1 LDIKGTKTYCGLLEG
16 SLNLGLATYRK
27 SVSETKRAAI
37 LKAAR
42 EIFLKDGYSRAAMAE
57 IAREADVSTATLYKH
72 FDSKESLFAA
82 VVQDA
87 YRETDSSMFV
97 DIAGKSARTVL
108 RNIAAL
114 YTSQQFEGRMNDLL
128 RVVIAEVP
136 SAPDLA
142 RDVYQNSVLD
152 RYSQLQATVDELVAR
167 GDLRPHDT
175 SASIRHLAGMV
186 KEFVVWP
193 GLFSLGFTR
202 PDDMDAKIDACI
214 EAYMKIYGA
223 RPQASG
229 TSQEDTIGT

>member
-1 LDIKGTKTYCGLLEG
+1 M
-16 SLNLGLATYRK
+16 GLATYRK

-87 YRETDSSMFV
+87 YRETDTSMFV

-108 RNIAAL
+108 RNVAAL
-114 YTSQQFEGRMNDLL
+114 YAGQQIDEQMNDLL

-142 RDVYQNSVLD
+142 RDVYENSVLK
-152 RYSQLQATVDELVAR
+152 RYSQLQAMVDELVAR

-175 SASIRHLAGMV
+175 SSGIRHLAGMV

-193 GLFSLGFTR
+193 GLFSLGFKR
-202 PDDMDAKIDACI
+202 PADLDAKIDACI
-214 EAYMKIYGA
+214 DAYMKIYGA
-223 RPQASG
+223 RPPASG
-229 TSQEDTIGT
+229 ASREDTIGT

>member
-1 LDIKGTKTYCGLLEG
+1 MGG

-42 EIFLKDGYSRAAMAE
+42 DIFLRDGYSRAAMAE

-72 FDSKESLFAA
+72 FDSKETLFAS

-97 DIAGKSARTVL
+97 DIEGKSARTVL
-108 RNIAAL
+108 RNVAAL
-114 YTSQQFEGRMNDLL
+114 YAQQQFDGQMNDLL

-142 RDVYQNSVLD
+142 RDVYRNSVLK
-152 RYSQLQATVDELVAR
+152 RYSQLQAMVDELVAR

-193 GLFSLGFTR
+193 GLFALGFKR

-214 EAYMKIYGA
+214 DAYMKIYGA
-223 RPQASG
+223 RPPASG
-229 TSQEDTIGT
+229 ASREDAIGT